1 MKKSKHILA
10 VIIGILVVGA
20 IAVVVKSKGREDYE
34 IISTIKSSF
43 ETYESVD
50 IKVIVYKK
58 KYDPEKLMYDICE
71 QYWELNEN
79 TDEIVIRLFNGK
91 KAHEAGDVYMTERFF
106 KEYE

>member
-10 VIIGILVVGA
+10 VIIGILFVGA
-20 IAVVVKSKGREDYE
+20 IAVVVKSKGKEEYK

-43 ETYESVD
+43 DTYESVD
-50 IKVIVYKK
+50 IKVIVNIK
-58 KYDPEKLMYDICE
+58 KYDPEKLMYEICE

-91 KAHEAGDVYMTERFF
+91 KDHEAGNVYLTQRFF
-106 KEYE
+106 KEY